1 MKSYFVKFTLSI
13 FFVLMPNTSLNVH
26 IYHSKNLMC
35 KGWSTRSLAKT
46 KWIAALACWCLW
58 YLDLKKGGTC
68 LMATSVNEMY
78 NTEDR
83 RLRWAEH
90 GSNPRAVYLIDA
102 AILCKGSLLSV
113 QLSDAWTQHVTGEAH
128 SGSFY
133 NHQLFIVLSQYLV
146 EVTFSDGESA
156 EVVVCCS
163 YFTIWIY
170 AKRDSK
176 QTSFKIYL
184 SLVRSVQLWPIS
196 FGPKQRAG

>member
-1 MKSYFVKFTLSI
+1 
-13 FFVLMPNTSLNVH
+13 
-26 IYHSKNLMC
+26 
-35 KGWSTRSLAKT
+35 
-46 KWIAALACWCLW
+46 
-58 YLDLKKGGTC
+58 
-68 LMATSVNEMY
+68 MATSVNEMY

-83 RLRWAEH
+83 QLRWAEH

-133 NHQLFIVLSQYLV
+133 NNQLFIVLSQYLV

-163 YFTIWIY
+163 YLQSEFMQNVIQNKHLLKCANLSVSSPQRSTVAYFFWPETESGLI
-170 AKRDSK
+170 
-176 QTSFKIYL
+176 QFKGL
-184 SLVRSVQLWPIS
+184 
-196 FGPKQRAG
+196 K